1 MPDEIYKLFVNFC
14 TEVSCSVILSD
25 EIYNCLAGL
34 YYLKMIFWFIIWLI
48 IPPLFFLF
56 TSCMRVCTI
65 TRQQLGPLY
74 VIFLTS
80 LLVLTTAAPT
90 YYALW
95 QSRSFNK
102 FIEILSIKTMQI
114 WRRMLLKLRE
124 LLQLSFYYV
133 LRFLTP
139 RRKPV

>member
-14 TEVSCSVILSD
+14 TEVSCSMISSD
-25 EIYNCLAGL
+25 GVLQLLTCFQIAWF
-34 YYLKMIFWFIIWLI
+34 YYLKMIFWFVWLI
-48 IPPLFFLF
+48 VPSLFFLF
-56 TSCMRVCTI
+56 ASCLRICTI
-65 TRQQLGPLY
+65 TTQRLGPLY

-114 WRRMLLKLRE
+114 WSRMLLKLRE
-124 LLQLSFYYV
+124 LL
-133 LRFLTP
+133 
-139 RRKPV
+139 